1 MNILFIISSNGKG
14 AGGHFNS
21 LNQVSLEMG
30 KVHQVKIVLLGKG
43 NSPVVEDNPFFE
55 KKVTIGHS
63 LSDFISLKNR
73 LKNSLKNIFQGFVP
87 DIIHCFDTDSL
98 NCVLWSNLLPK
109 TPIVLNKC
117 GGRNPL
123 KSNYQHANAIV
134 TFSKENQQWFK
145 NNGYYT
151 ANTIFL
157 IPNRVRKLNLLPEEE
172 RKEKASKEKVT
183 FVRISRLGGAY
194 EMTLRQTYNLL
205 DQLSRKIQVELFV
218 IGKIQDNDRFNT
230 LKVEGLNKNYTV
242 HFITDD
248 RAFKGSDFLYLAD
261 FVVGTGRSFMEAT
274 SLRIP
279 TLTPAQNTQTPILV
293 TKANLEN
300 FLSTNFSERNIAS
313 KGSEAKTQEEIYQI
327 INDSAYKEKVHKDT
341 LELFEEFFG
350 TSKIGQKYNEVYEFA
365 IKDPAKRRSLIIKN
379 ITYLIRYLI
388 LG

>member
-1 MNILFIISSNGKG
+1 MNILFIISSDGKG
-14 AGGHFNS
+14 SGGHYNS

-55 KKVTIGHS
+55 KKITIGHS
-63 LSDFISLKNR
+63 LSDFISLKN
-73 LKNSLKNIFQGFVP
+73 SLKNIFQDVVP

-98 NCVLWSNLLPK
+98 NRVLWSNFLPK
-109 TPIVLNKC
+109 APIVLNKC
-117 GGRNPL
+117 GGKNPL

-134 TFSKENQQWFK
+134 TFSKENQQWFQ

-205 DQLSRKIQVELFV
+205 DKLSLKIQVELFV
-218 IGKIQDNDRFNT
+218 IGKIQDNERFNT
-230 LKVEGLNKNYTV
+230 LKAEGLNQNYTV

-300 FLSTNFSERNIAS
+300 FLSTNFSERNIACE
-313 KGSEAKTQEEIYQI
+313 GSEVMTQKEIHQI

-350 TSKIGQKYNEVYEFA
+350 TSKIVQKYNEVYEFA
-365 IKDPAKRRSLIIKN
+365 IKEPHKRRKLIIKN
-379 ITYLIRYLI
+379 IPYLIKYLT
-388 LG
+388 LGR